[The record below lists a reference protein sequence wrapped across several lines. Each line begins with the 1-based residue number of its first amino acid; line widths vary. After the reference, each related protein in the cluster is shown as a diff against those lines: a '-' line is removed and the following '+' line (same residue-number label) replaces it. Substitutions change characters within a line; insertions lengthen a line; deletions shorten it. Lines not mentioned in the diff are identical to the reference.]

1 MEYPC
6 VVDMDS
12 PSTRSAELG
21 GRDDVLE
28 HA

>member
-1 MEYPC
+1 MEYAC

-21 GRDDVLE
+21 GCDDGLE